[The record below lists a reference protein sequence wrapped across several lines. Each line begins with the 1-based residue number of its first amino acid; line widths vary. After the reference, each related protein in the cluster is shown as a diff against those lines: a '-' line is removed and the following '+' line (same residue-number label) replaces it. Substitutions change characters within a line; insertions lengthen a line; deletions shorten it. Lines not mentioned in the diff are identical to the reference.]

1 MRFFL
6 TQVAGIM
13 LEDAVGA
20 AWNGGLSGGR
30 KEWRQGVRF
39 IWVISFLTW
48 ATPVW
53 SYPNILRQREG
64 ADVMFPVSIV
74 GWVRA

>member
-1 MRFFL
+1 MQFFL
-6 TQVAGIM
+6 TQVVGIM

-20 AWNGGLSGGR
+20 AWGTGSDGGG
-30 KEWRQGVRF
+30 KKWRRVLGF

-53 SYPNILRQREG
+53 SYPNIQRRKD
-64 ADVMFPVSIV
+64 AMFPVSVV
-74 GWVRA
+74 GLLRG